1 MGAEVISSSLLTRDP
16 EQNQSSLSAFH
27 QEWWLEVARSFPA
40 HREVTV
46 VRNGGTLGRFPFVLW
61 RNRVGLTFGQDPYW
75 AHLGG
80 PVVEEGLSA
89 HEQADVIRSLIEQL
103 PRRASFTFVCD
114 PTLRYAGLVR
124 RAFTDA
130 GFEHSSQLT
139 YVRLPE
145 DGAILSERSRKH
157 RGHIKRAAKSLDCVD
172 VSADEFVRFFGAN
185 LEARGRR
192 SYAPLNMLPPLIEK
206 AIDLGCG
213 RAIAAVPSGQGEP
226 DGSGLYD
233 AAIVYIWDDRRCY
246 YWLSTHRVQPCQGAG
261 AQETGRKPHPDA
273 VKLLLV
279 NAMEHAQSMGLVF
292 DADGVVT
299 PGADHL
305 YRTLLGFRIEER
317 RDVFRRLSTLERIY
331 QRSRLKWV
339 QGRSDP
345 GPAGSLLRAFGR

>member
-1 MGAEVISSSLLTRDP
+1 MGVEAVSSSLLTQDI
-16 EQNQSSLSAFH
+16 EQDQSALSAFH
-27 QEWWLEVARSFPA
+27 QDWWLEVSRSFPA
-40 HREVTV
+40 YREATV
-46 VRNGGTLGRFPFVLW
+46 VRGDRTLGRLPFVLW

-80 PVVEEGLSA
+80 PVVQEELSS
-89 HEQADVIRSLIEQL
+89 HEQANVIRSLIAQL
-103 PRRASFTFVCD
+103 PRRASFTFICD
-114 PTLRYAGLVR
+114 PTLSYAGLVR
-124 RAFTDA
+124 RAFIDA

-157 RGHIKRAAKSLDCVD
+157 RGHIKRAAKSLECVD
-172 VSADEFVRFFGAN
+172 VSADEFVRFFEAN
-185 LEARGRR
+185 LTARGRR
-192 SYAPLNMLPPLIEK
+192 SYAPLNMLPPLIER
-206 AIDLGCG
+206 AIDCGRG
-213 RAIAAVPSGQGEP
+213 RAIAAVSRLQGEQG
-226 DGSGLYD
+226 GSSLYD

-246 YWLSTHRVQPCQGAG
+246 YWLSTHRVQGT
-261 AQETGRKPHPDA
+261 QENGCKPHPDA

-279 NAMEHAQSMGLVF
+279 NAMEHAQSLGLVF

-317 RDVFRRLSTLERIY
+317 RDVFLRLSTLERIY
-331 QRSRLKWV
+331 QKSRQKLM

-345 GPAGSLLRAFGR
+345 GQVGALVRAFGK

>member
-1 MGAEVISSSLLTRDP
+1 MGAEAISSSLLTQDLEQDQSGLSVFHRD
-16 EQNQSSLSAFH
+16 
-27 QEWWLEVARSFPA
+27 WWLEIARSFPA
-40 HREVTV
+40 YREVTV
-46 VRNGGTLGRFPFVLW
+46 ARGDRTLGRLPFVLW

-80 PVVEEGLSA
+80 PVVREELSA
-89 HEQADVIRSLIEQL
+89 PEQANVIRSLIEQL
-103 PRRASFTFVCD
+103 PRMTSFTFICD
-114 PTLRYAGLVR
+114 PTLSYAGLVR
-124 RAFTDA
+124 RAFIDA

-172 VSADEFVRFFGAN
+172 VSAGQFVRFFETN
-185 LEARGRR
+185 LAARGKR
-192 SYAPLNMLPPLIEK
+192 SYAPLNMLPRLIER
-206 AIDLGCG
+206 AIDHGCG
-213 RAIAAVPSGQGEP
+213 RAIAAVPCRQGGAECSGQC
-226 DGSGLYD
+226 D

-246 YWLSTHRVQPCQGAG
+246 YWLSTHRVAP
-261 AQETGRKPHPDA
+261 AQEAGRKPHPDA

-317 RDVFRRLSTLERIY
+317 RDVFLRISALERLY
-331 QRSRLKWV
+331 QKSRLKFM

-345 GPAGSLLRAFGR
+345 GQAGALVRAFGR